1 MISKIISIAFFLSV
15 SLALSTVSTLPPSPF
30 QSPSSPLTPPYLPS
44 LWLKV
49 HRPFQKRLYG
59 LNQSQDHQ
67 TVFGE
72 CFKYKPAEDVV
83 VHWYS
88 CAKNTLNLRIKT
100 EPVPGQAQILD
111 RDSDY
116 FWDSAAHRTAD
127 Y

>member
-1 MISKIISIAFFLSV
+1 MSCDLKNYFHCLFPKCQPGSIYCINA
-15 SLALSTVSTLPPSPF
+15 SPF
-30 QSPSSPLTPPYLPS
+30 PLQISSPLAPPCLPS

-100 EPVPGQAQILD
+100 EPVPGQARILD

-127 Y
+127 